1 MCPRREGRVL
11 RGMCLRS
18 GRSPGCP
25 PLAQQLPKAGG
36 KCCEFP
42 FRQASPSHPRS
53 PSEWTK
59 RCRETTSVDLISGGR
74 YGSGSPY
81 VDCHLDAR
89 FGASALEH
97 HIKPAVFPK
106 YLQEAIR
113 VLSRP
118 SELLIWRFCFWT
130 GGEAEHVLRKAVS
143 LGKGETRLV
152 DVDGDHT
159 RTAIRLCERTGQ

>member
-18 GRSPGCP
+18 GRSRVCP
-25 PLAQQLPKAGG
+25 LLALQRLRAGG

-53 PSEWTK
+53 PSEWAK
-59 RCRETTSVDLISGGR
+59 VPRTTSVDHISGK
-74 YGSGSPY
+74 YGSGTPY

-89 FGASALEH
+89 LGASALEH
-97 HIKPAVFPK
+97 HIKPAVLPK

-113 VLSRP
+113 IFSCS
-118 SELLIWRFCFWT
+118 SELLLWSFCFWT
-130 GGEAEHVLRKAVS
+130 CGEAKHFVCKAVS
-143 LGKGETRLV
+143 LRKGETRLI
-152 DVDGDHT
+152 D
-159 RTAIRLCERTGQ
+159 I